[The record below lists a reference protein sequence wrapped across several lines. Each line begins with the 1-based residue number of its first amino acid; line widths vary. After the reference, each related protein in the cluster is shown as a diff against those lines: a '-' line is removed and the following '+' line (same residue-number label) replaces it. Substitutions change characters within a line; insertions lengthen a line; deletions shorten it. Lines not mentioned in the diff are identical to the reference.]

1 MSVLLLNVKVSRIF
15 AANLLLKSSAE
26 CRADYS
32 PCSIVAGDVYLVTSD
47 TDLWPI
53 STSAYN
59 LPDGMDALL
68 LNAFCCGTFRHG
80 KETYQMVPLSNIGA
94 RIATWLNLT
103 KR

>member
-1 MSVLLLNVKVSRIF
+1 MIVLLLNVKVSRIF
-15 AANLLLKSSAE
+15 AANLLLKSS
-26 CRADYS
+26 DS
-32 PCSIVAGDVYLVTSD
+32 PCSSVAGDVYMVTSD

-103 KR
+103 QR